1 MACPQAGLPNFT
13 GSVYF
18 PHTHSQAH
26 SDGPDFVCAA
36 RIFTRLPGFR
46 STIPGFQLPA
56 QISPKQPGL
65 SILTAYDAPDLPTRQ
80 QFHYPIPGSHS
91 ILPGFPRHVPGFAR
105 ICPDLPGFARI
116 ARISNHQAGY
126 LSLEPQLTPLA
137 SRSVTRQQV
146 ALLDKI

>member
-1 MACPQAGLPNFT
+1 MASPISQGQST
-13 GSVYF
+13 SR
-18 PHTHSQAH
+18 THILKLTRM
-26 SDGPDFVCAA
+26 A
-36 RIFTRLPGFR
+36 RISFALPGFSLDCPDFR

-56 QISPKQPGL
+56 QISPKQPGF

-91 ILPGFPRHVPGFAR
+91 ILPGFPRHVPGFSR

-146 ALLDKI
+146 ALLGKL

>member
-1 MACPQAGLPNFT
+1 MAWPQADLPQFHR
-13 GSVYF
+13 VYF

-56 QISPKQPGL
+56 QISPKQPGF

-91 ILPGFPRHVPGFAR
+91 ILPGFPRHVPGFSR
-105 ICPDLPGFARI
+105 ICPDLPGLPEFPITRPD
-116 ARISNHQAGY
+116 ISP
-126 LSLEPQLTPLA
+126 LSHSLLHWLAVQLPGSKLHC
-137 SRSVTRQQV
+137 
-146 ALLDKI
+146 